1 MTGDHAI
8 RARLTRSAALASIAT
23 ALFLALLKGWAVWR
37 TGSTA
42 MLGSLAD
49 TGLDLVASL
58 ATLTGVW
65 IAARPADADHRFG
78 HGKAE
83 ALAAMF
89 QVILIA
95 LSATAIAFRAVVHLV
110 EGGETRAAGDG
121 IAVSLIAI
129 LATFALLSWQRHV
142 IRRTGSL
149 AIRTDNLHY
158 QSDLMLNL
166 AVIAALVLDQYLGFA
181 RADPLFGLAIA
192 GWLLWNAWR
201 ASTAAVDSLM
211 DKEWPEEK
219 RLRFVEHAARH
230 PELSKLHDL
239 RTRTAGTR
247 DFVQFHV
254 DLPPGMTVGEAH
266 EVIERVEEDL
276 CAAFPGIEL
285 LIHIDPEG
293 HVDEPGNALVEANE
307 FEKLPEKPP
316 KKRKLKK

>member
-1 MTGDHAI
+1 MSVLKGGREAFL
-8 RARLTRSAALASIAT
+8 ARSAAFAAIAT
-23 ALFLALLKGWAVWR
+23 ALFLAALKGWAVWH

-65 IAARPADADHRFG
+65 IAAMPADEDHRFG

-95 LSATAIAFRAVVHLV
+95 LSATTIAFRAVVHLV

-129 LATFALLSWQRHV
+129 VATFALIAWQRHV

-149 AIRTDNLHY
+149 AIRTDNIHY
-158 QSDLMLNL
+158 QSDLLLNL

-181 RADPLFGLAIA
+181 RADPLFGIGIA

-201 ASTAAVDSLM
+201 ASTEAVDSLM
-211 DKEWPEEK
+211 DKEWPEET

-239 RTRTAGTR
+239 RTRTAGNR

-254 DLPPGMTVGEAH
+254 DLPPDMTVGEAH
-266 EVIERVEEDL
+266 DVIERVEEDL

-293 HVDEPGNALVEANE
+293 HVDEPGNPLVEANE
-307 FEKLPEKPP
+307 FEKLEEK
-316 KKRKLKK
+316 K

>member
-1 MTGDHAI
+1 MPVLSDRQG
-8 RARLTRSAALASIAT
+8 ARLARSAALAAIAT
-23 ALFLALLKGWAVWR
+23 ALFLAALKGWAVWH

-65 IAARPADADHRFG
+65 IAAMPADEDHRFG

-95 LSATAIAFRAVVHLV
+95 LSATTIAFRAVVHLV

-129 LATFALLSWQRHV
+129 VATFALIAWQRHV

-149 AIRTDNLHY
+149 AIRTDNIHY
-158 QSDLMLNL
+158 QSDLLLNL

-181 RADPLFGLAIA
+181 RADPLFGIGIA

-201 ASTAAVDSLM
+201 ASTEAVDSLM
-211 DKEWPEEK
+211 DKEWPEET

-239 RTRTAGTR
+239 RTRTAGNR

-254 DLPPGMTVGEAH
+254 DLPPDMTVGEAH
-266 EVIERVEEDL
+266 DVIERVEEDL

-293 HVDEPGNALVEANE
+293 HVDEPGNPLVEADE
-307 FEKLPEKPP
+307 FEKLED
-316 KKRKLKK
+316 KK

>member
-1 MTGDHAI
+1 MSVLKGGREAFL
-8 RARLTRSAALASIAT
+8 ARSAAFAAIAT
-23 ALFLALLKGWAVWR
+23 ALFLAALKGWAVWH

-65 IAARPADADHRFG
+65 IAAMPADEDHRFG

-95 LSATAIAFRAVVHLV
+95 LSATTIAFRAVVHLV

-129 LATFALLSWQRHV
+129 VATFALIAWQRHV

-149 AIRTDNLHY
+149 AIRTDNIHY
-158 QSDLMLNL
+158 QSDLLLNL

-181 RADPLFGLAIA
+181 RADPLFGIGIA

-201 ASTAAVDSLM
+201 ASTEAVDSLM
-211 DKEWPEEK
+211 DKEWPEET

-239 RTRTAGTR
+239 RTRTAGNR

-254 DLPPGMTVGEAH
+254 DLPPDMTVGEAH
-266 EVIERVEEDL
+266 DVIERVEEDL

-293 HVDEPGNALVEANE
+293 HVDEPGNPLVEANE
-307 FEKLPEKPP
+307 FEKLED
-316 KKRKLKK
+316 KK

>member
-1 MTGDHAI
+1 MSVLKGGREAFL
-8 RARLTRSAALASIAT
+8 ARSAAFAAIAT
-23 ALFLALLKGWAVWR
+23 ALFLAALKGWAVWH

-65 IAARPADADHRFG
+65 IAAMPADEDHRFG

-95 LSATAIAFRAVVHLV
+95 LSATTIAFRAVVHLV

-129 LATFALLSWQRHV
+129 VATFALIAWQRHV

-149 AIRTDNLHY
+149 AIRTDNIHY
-158 QSDLMLNL
+158 QSDLLLNL

-181 RADPLFGLAIA
+181 RADPLFGIGIA

-201 ASTAAVDSLM
+201 ASTEAVDSLM
-211 DKEWPEEK
+211 DKEWPEET

-239 RTRTAGTR
+239 RTRTAGNR

-254 DLPPGMTVGEAH
+254 DLPPDMTVGEAH
-266 EVIERVEEDL
+266 DVIERVEEDL

-293 HVDEPGNALVEANE
+293 HVDEPGNPLVEADE
-307 FEKLPEKPP
+307 FEKLED
-316 KKRKLKK
+316 KK

>member
-1 MTGDHAI
+1 MPVLSDRQG
-8 RARLTRSAALASIAT
+8 ARLARSAALASIAT
-23 ALFLALLKGWAVWR
+23 ALFLAALKGWAVWR

-49 TGLDLVASL
+49 TALDLVASL

-65 IAARPADADHRFG
+65 IAAIPADEDHRFG

-95 LSATAIAFRAVVHLV
+95 LSATTIAFRAVVHLV

-129 LATFALLSWQRHV
+129 VATFALIAWQRHV

-149 AIRTDNLHY
+149 AIRTDNIHY
-158 QSDLMLNL
+158 QSDLLLNL

-181 RADPLFGLAIA
+181 RADPLFGIGIA

-201 ASTAAVDSLM
+201 ASTEAVDSLM
-211 DKEWPEEK
+211 DKEWPEET

-239 RTRTAGTR
+239 RTRTAGNR

-254 DLPPGMTVGEAH
+254 DLPPDMTVGEAH
-266 EVIERVEEDL
+266 DVIERVEEDL

-293 HVDEPGNALVEANE
+293 HVDEPGNPLVEADE
-307 FEKLPEKPP
+307 FGKLEKDAK
-316 KKRKLKK
+316 